1 MTPVGN
7 NRWPVLL
14 ALAALCGGC
23 SADSSTIKNLSGN
36 SSALKTFTNSI
47 GPGVSPRVTSA
58 DPPIE
63 VYARVAR
70 GALKCWF
77 GPEGS
82 LKKTHVFHA
91 KADSPTDGT
100 PIEIAVLTRDE
111 ETSRG
116 VLRAFAISITPSG
129 SGSLVE
135 SKNIRFPAPQA
146 DLMIADVGRWS
157 SGKDDCSV
165 VGTGGWA
172 AGAPSTGGG
181 TATPAAAAKPPAV
194 KKRP

>member
-1 MTPVGN
+1 MTPAGSK
-7 NRWPVLL
+7 RTSVLL
-14 ALAALCGGC
+14 GLVMLCGGC
-23 SADSSTIKNLSGN
+23 SADSSTIKNLSGEG
-36 SSALKTFTNSI
+36 SALKTLTKSL
-47 GPGVSPRVTSA
+47 GPGTMPVVTSA
-58 DPPIE
+58 DAPIE

-100 PIEIAVLTRDE
+100 PIEIAVHTRE
-111 ETSRG
+111 EGTSHG
-116 VLRAFAISITPSG
+116 VLRAFAITITPSG

-135 SKNIRFPAPQA
+135 SKNIRFPAPQG
-146 DLMIADVGRWS
+146 DLMIEDVGRWT

-165 VGTGGWA
+165 VGTGGWNA
-172 AGAPSTGGG
+172 AAPP
-181 TATPAAAAKPPAV
+181 ADRPAAAPTPANSSAPKTKP
-194 KKRP
+194 